1 MNNRLLIVIVSALMI
16 VILTGCT
23 NLEYDKYSHDYNKVS
38 EISTIE
44 LAILDAYHNSGSKN
58 KFKKEAKK
66 LVKDLDKTKMKT
78 KEGKDILNVYLER
91 AEYLVDILVESWN
104 KGVIPNTEDK
114 KIVQLEA
121 NLEDKMNKFDEKI
134 EELKVES
141 GLYEMLEELK

>member
-1 MNNRLLIVIVSALMI
+1 
-16 VILTGCT
+16 
-23 NLEYDKYSHDYNKVS
+23 
-38 EISTIE
+38 
-44 LAILDAYHNSGSKN
+44 
-58 KFKKEAKK
+58 
-66 LVKDLDKTKMKT
+66 MKT
-78 KEGKDILNVYLER
+78 KEGKDILNVYIER

-141 GLYEMLEELK
+141 GFYEMLEELK

>member
-1 MNNRLLIVIVSALMI
+1 MVT
-16 VILTGCT
+16 ILTGYT
-23 NLEYDKYSHDYNKVS
+23 NLEYDKYSNDYNKIR
-38 EISTIE
+38 EISTTE
-44 LAILDAYHNSGSKN
+44 LAISDAYHNSGSKN

-66 LVKDLDKTKMKT
+66 ILKDLEKTKMKT
-78 KEGKDILNVYLER
+78 KEGKDVLNVYLER

-121 NLEDKMNKFDEKI
+121 DLEDKMNKLEEKI

-141 GLYEMLEELK
+141 KQE